1 MSFNADQ
8 TCFCVAL
15 INGKII
21 IKGEHIF
28 ETSNIQYCVKQA
40 IGVQGFLTLSAQ
52 SDGTVTI
59 LSDNENDQSIL
70 NVMIW

>member
-1 MSFNADQ
+1 MSFNTDQ
-8 TCFCVAL
+8 TSFSVAL
-15 INGKII
+15 INGQIVI
-21 IKGEHIF
+21 NGEHIL

-52 SDGTVTI
+52 SNGTVTI
-59 LSDNENDQSIL
+59 LSDNANDQSVI